1 MVDVC
6 MYIYMY
12 DVYSYTLYICIHVIY
27 THVDCDHL
35 RCQFHNDAH
44 LAEVDICLKIVCT
57 HPNSVRAQLG
67 VMMRSVELLV
77 HVGTLCSS
85 TPIYIYI

>member
-1 MVDVC
+1 MYV
-6 MYIYMY
+6 YIYMM
-12 DVYSYTLYICIHVIY
+12 YIHIHYIYNIHVTY

-35 RCQFHNDAH
+35 RCQFHNDAN
-44 LAEVDICLKIVCT
+44 LAEVDVCLKIVST

-77 HVGTLCSS
+77 HVGTLCSN
-85 TPIYIYI
+85 TPTYIYI